1 MPTSPAGLQLQ
12 KAVRVTMAK
21 RDFRVHTVWLKYVC
35 WTARIT
41 IACHATIVTIRK
53 MAASVGALQQAFSKV
68 P

>member
-1 MPTSPAGLQLQ
+1 
-12 KAVRVTMAK
+12 MAK